1 MTFLETNDLESQ
13 LFKEF
18 IDDSTDNENL
28 VLNTIEEHTIALVKS
43 KLGKRYDVT
52 EIFNKSGTDRN
63 KLIISVLV
71 PIVIYKLIR
80 RNATRKMPEDIVND
94 YKYSLKWLDQVRD
107 GIETPDLPIKQ
118 EGKHIEVHHG
128 NSKNE
133 NWYI

>member
-118 EGKHIEVHHG
+118 EEKQIEVHHG